1 MKNNENFSI
10 SDLKI
15 AFIYGKRPIDS
26 VQKNGELEK
35 IYKYDDDMFH
45 YYYMKNFLQDNM
57 KDEKELQSLLDNP
70 YKNSINSLA
79 YQIQK
84 LGHIVF
90 LENTSHPSYKSGI
103 MYMPKNI
110 SDKQIETLKMFSDK
124 LKHED
129 YNITELSNLFR
140 DKEGILNGSQR
151 IGKADILDYL
161 LEREDNI
168 R

>member
-15 AFIYGKRPIDS
+15 ALIYGKRPIDS

-57 KDEKELQSLLDNP
+57 KDEKELQSLLENS